1 MRCEP
6 EAVLKIKW
14 NNFKFIAGPNHENK
28 KTVSC
33 HILAQIPKIQS
44 ILININLYNSLC
56 WSLEVCK
63 QTELLTLSNY
73 FRYILEEIT
82 NQRDENTSSFV
93 QLDISLNPN
102 SFSVRVSRALTTN
115 AGGSLFHETAQFS
128 SHITYICNHQAS
140 QTEARVFLK
149 LYSMVSNGTCITY
162 NRIISIIEED
172 SQ

>member
-1 MRCEP
+1 M
-6 EAVLKIKW
+6 
-14 NNFKFIAGPNHENK
+14 
-28 KTVSC
+28 
-33 HILAQIPKIQS
+33 
-44 ILININLYNSLC
+44 
-56 WSLEVCK
+56 

-115 AGGSLFHETAQFS
+115 AGRSFFHETAQFS

-140 QTEARVFLK
+140 QSGSQSLSKIVFNSFYLNEYALYARL
-149 LYSMVSNGTCITY
+149 ITY
-162 NRIISIIEED
+162 FGNFVFVFFCHFSCEIFFTLNFQLARLALQNVKKD
-172 SQ
+172 

>member
-1 MRCEP
+1 MGCKP
-6 EAVLKIKW
+6 EIVLKIKW
-14 NNFKFIAGPNHENK
+14 NNFKFTARPNHGNH

-33 HILAQIPKIQS
+33 HILTQITKTQS

-56 WSLEVCK
+56 WSLELEVCK

-115 AGGSLFHETAQFS
+115 AGGSFFHETAQFS

-140 QTEARVFLK
+140 QSGSQSLSKIVF
-149 LYSMVSNGTCITY
+149 NGF
-162 NRIISIIEED
+162 
-172 SQ
+172 